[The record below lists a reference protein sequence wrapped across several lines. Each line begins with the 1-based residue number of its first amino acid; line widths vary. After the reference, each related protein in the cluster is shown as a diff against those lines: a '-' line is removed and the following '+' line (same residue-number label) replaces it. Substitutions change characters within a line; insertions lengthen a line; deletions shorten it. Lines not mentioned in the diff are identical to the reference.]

1 MKKIIVF
8 VLIIIALVHSYF
20 ALDTSNHNPS
30 SLPAIEKIQDEA
42 VLEEAKEPEKTK
54 NDIKKIKE
62 TPDIR
67 LEKEIVKEEKS
78 QPLQKKE
85 KAEEIIKDLTC
96 TLLVKCD
103 TILNNI
109 ECLSEEKR
117 ELVPSDGI
125 IFPETEVVFFE
136 GENVFNILLREMKKN
151 KIHLEFVN
159 VPLYQSTYIEGIGNL
174 YEFDSGELSGWMYK
188 VNGVFP
194 NYGCSKYQL
203 KSGDK
208 IEFVYTCDLG
218 KDVGGD
224 YYKNRG

>member
-1 MKKIIVF
+1 MV
-8 VLIIIALVHSYF
+8 Y
-20 ALDTSNHNPS
+20 
-30 SLPAIEKIQDEA
+30 EKPTAEI
-42 VLEEAKEPEKTK
+42 L
-54 NDIKKIKE
+54 
-62 TPDIR
+62 
-67 LEKEIVKEEKS
+67 EIVTEEKN

-188 VNGVFP
+188 VNGWYP
-194 NYGCSKYQL
+194 NYGCSSYTVKD
-203 KSGDK
+203 GDA
-208 IEFVYTCDLG
+208 FVWAYTCDRN
-218 KDVGGD
+218 DNVGG
-224 YYKNRG
+224 NMR